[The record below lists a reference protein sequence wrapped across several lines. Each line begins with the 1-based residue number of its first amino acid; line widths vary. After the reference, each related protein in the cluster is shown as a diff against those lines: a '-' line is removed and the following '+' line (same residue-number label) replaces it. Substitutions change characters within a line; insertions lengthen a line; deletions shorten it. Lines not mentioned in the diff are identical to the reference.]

1 MSLALVA
8 AKQETSRDSLK
19 FFKRDMAQTGL
30 TIFLLISILLLDQ
43 TISQASKFKARKHSK
58 RRVKEKDDLKTQ
70 IDKLWREVNALKE
83 MQALQTVCLRGTKAH
98 KKCYLVSEGTKH
110 FHEANEDC
118 IAKGGTLAI
127 PRNNDET
134 STLRDY
140 GKKSMPRVSE
150 FWLGVND
157 MINEGKFVDVN
168 GMALQ
173 YFNWDRA
180 QPNGGKRENCVF
192 FSQSSQGKWVDEVCR
207 TAKRYICEFLIP

>member
-1 MSLALVA
+1 
-8 AKQETSRDSLK
+8 
-19 FFKRDMAQTGL
+19 MAQTGL
-30 TIFLLISILLLDQ
+30 MIFLLISLLLLEQ

-83 MQALQTVCLRGTKAH
+83 IQALQTVCLRGTKAH
-98 KKCYLVSEGTKH
+98 KKCYLMSEGTKH

-127 PRNNDET
+127 PRNNEET
-134 STLRDY
+134 NILRDY
-140 GKKSMPRVSE
+140 GKKSVPSASE
-150 FWLGVND
+150 FWLGVTD
-157 MINEGKFVDVN
+157 MVQEGRFVDVN

-173 YFNWDRA
+173 YSNWDRA

-192 FSQSSQGKWVDEVCR
+192 LAQSSQGKWADEVCR
-207 TAKRYICEFLIP
+207 TAKRYVCEFLIP

>member
-30 TIFLLISILLLDQ
+30 MIFLLISILLLDQ

-134 STLRDY
+134 NTLRDY

>member
-1 MSLALVA
+1 MAQGCSLSLPGLHCGWRRRSTEQGRFGESLLNSESLLTLISSTFSALQPMIYIHCHDKRMKGA
-8 AKQETSRDSLK
+8 QETL
-19 FFKRDMAQTGL
+19 
-30 TIFLLISILLLDQ
+30 
-43 TISQASKFKARKHSK
+43 FKAIAQAFTKHANQY
-58 RRVKEKDDLKTQ
+58 LF
-70 IDKLWREVNALKE
+70 
-83 MQALQTVCLRGTKAH
+83 TVCLRGTKAH
-98 KKCYLVSEGTKH
+98 KKCYLVSEVTKH

-134 STLRDY
+134 NILRDY

>member
-70 IDKLWREVNALKE
+70 IDKLWQEVNALKE

-134 STLRDY
+134 NTLRDY

>member
-30 TIFLLISILLLDQ
+30 MIFLLISILLLDQ
-43 TISQASKFKARKHSK
+43 TISQASKFRARKHSK

-134 STLRDY
+134 NTLRDY

>member
-1 MSLALVA
+1 MSRKLSGEGALAFQKGFIDLSHF
-8 AKQETSRDSLK
+8 TSFQFRFWRDRSLENDHFRK
-19 FFKRDMAQTGL
+19 HHSK
-30 TIFLLISILLLDQ
+30 LLLFTEAANQ
-43 TISQASKFKARKHSK
+43 YLF
-58 RRVKEKDDLKTQ
+58 
-70 IDKLWREVNALKE
+70 
-83 MQALQTVCLRGTKAH
+83 TVCLRGTKAH
-98 KKCYLVSEGTKH
+98 KKCYLISEGTKH

-127 PRNNDET
+127 PRNSDET
-134 STLRDY
+134 NTLRDY

-157 MINEGKFVDVN
+157 MVNEGKFVDVN

-192 FSQSSQGKWVDEVCR
+192 FSSQGKWVDEVCR